1 MCQVPGAGTWH
12 LDFQVPGALCQ
23 VTWKVGKWGIPEK
36 GYQNAVWKCLFQ
48 VASARFLW
56 TGLMYTYDK
65 SVAFIV
71 WNQEILVHG
80 TIMCKR
86 VGLFL
91 QCSRHGSAPD
101 FMLLHG
107 CWHLEKLRLGGGA
120 GKTLAH
126 NPDPGFPPAVPTH
139 SDPLRQDPDAISLF
153 FGLFHVKHWKS
164 KVHLKKDHGNWLR
177 ASILLWR
184 LWISGLTINLTIIV
198 KKFLFKKITICNL
211 FCYKTRPTKHHLHKP
226 YIYGHGTDHY

>member
-1 MCQVPGAGTWH
+1 MLFIQDIWNRSDN
-12 LDFQVPGALCQ
+12 L
-23 VTWKVGKWGIPEK
+23 VGQLAT
-36 GYQNAVWKCLFQ
+36 Y
-48 VASARFLW
+48 S
-56 TGLMYTYDK
+56 MYTYDI

-71 WNQEILVHG
+71 WNQDILVHG
-80 TIMCKR
+80 TIMCIR

-226 YIYGHGTDHY
+226 YIYGHGADHY